1 MGTWTD
7 VDDRLPEEDG
17 YYAVYRQW
25 RVRDVKNHKEFTC
38 SDVSVTWY
46 SDLSGFGDDTVTHW
60 MPLPEPPK
68 QETCNQLDT

>member
-1 MGTWTD
+1 MGVWTSI
-7 VDDRLPEEDG
+7 DDRYPEQDG

-68 QETCNQLDT
+68 QET